1 MGTVLLPDF
10 GAAFR
15 AVDRVAQL
23 LKKVTTALDR
33 AKVPYAVVGGNAVAA
48 WVASIDPEAIRAT
61 KDVDL
66 LTRREHLPVMCEAL
80 RKIGYDM
87 VEVLGVTM
95 FVNRRRPSPKSG
107 VHIVVANEK
116 VRAHYMHPAPD
127 VTSAVRSKSGYV
139 VVDLPALVAMKLQ
152 SFRPVDQTH
161 IIDMLGVNLIS
172 NELVS
177 NLPPDLQERFHQVRR
192 IAENS

>member
-1 MGTVLLPDF
+1 M
-10 GAAFR
+10 
-15 AVDRVAQL
+15 DRVAQL